1 MVCLARLGTRTPARK
16 QDIAEAE
23 GISAD
28 YVEQIL
34 MKLKTGGLVRS
45 HRGTRG
51 GFSLARDPA
60 AISVSDVLTTVEGRI
75 ELAPCAAGECGRA
88 SVCVTGALWRRAGE
102 ALDAVFAG
110 ATVGA
115 LAEEARSAE
124 AAEGHM
130 FEI

>member
-1 MVCLARLGTRTPARK
+1 MVCLARLGARTPARK

-60 AISVSDVLTTVEGRI
+60 AINVSDVLTTVEGPI
-75 ELAPCAAGECGRA
+75 ELAPCAVEECSRA
-88 SVCVTGALWRRAGE
+88 SACVTGAVWRRARE

-110 ATVGA
+110 VTVA
-115 LAEEARSAE
+115 ELAKEVRSRDT
-124 AAEGHM
+124 AEGHM

>member
-1 MVCLARLGTRTPARK
+1 MVCLARFGAKAPARK
-16 QDIAEAE
+16 QDIARAE

-34 MKLKTGGLVRS
+34 MKLKAAGLVRS

-60 AISVSDVLTTVEGRI
+60 AISVGDVLAAVEGPI
-75 ELAPCAAGECGRA
+75 ELAPCTAGECGRA
-88 SVCVTGALWRRAGE
+88 SACVTGAVWRRARE

-110 ATVGA
+110 TTVGA
-115 LAEEARSAE
+115 LAREARTAD
-124 AAEGHM
+124 AAQGHM